1 MFVKTTRCALTV
13 ALSIFASASF
23 AQEHTQE
30 HLSKARSAI
39 AATKATDSFDA
50 ILFDA
55 ASQLK
60 NRLTRDSPDQAN
72 TITEVVDEEAIKLAP
87 RRGDLELE
95 AARLFANTFNEA
107 ELEEIAAFFGTPTG
121 AKYLRSTPVLAR
133 ELGKAARIWANGI
146 NRDLTDKSLAELDR
160 RPKQ

>member
-1 MFVKTTRCALTV
+1 MFLKTTSCALTV
-13 ALSIFASASF
+13 ALSVLASASF
-23 AQEHTQE
+23 AQEYTKE
-30 HLSKARSAI
+30 HLTKARSAI

-60 NRLTRDSPDQAN
+60 NRLTRDSPDQADL
-72 TITEVVDEEAIKLAP
+72 IAEVVDEEAIKLAP

-95 AARLFANTFNEA
+95 AARLFATTFTEA
-107 ELEEIAAFFGTPTG
+107 ELEAIADFFGTPAG

-133 ELGKAARIWANGI
+133 ELSKAARIWANGI
-146 NRDLTDKSLAELDR
+146 NRDLAAKSLAELDR
-160 RPKQ
+160 RSKQ